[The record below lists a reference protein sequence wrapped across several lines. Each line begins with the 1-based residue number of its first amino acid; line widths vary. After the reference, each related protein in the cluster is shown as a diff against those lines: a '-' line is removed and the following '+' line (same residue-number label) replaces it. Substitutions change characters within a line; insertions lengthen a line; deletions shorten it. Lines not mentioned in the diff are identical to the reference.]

1 MRSHRVAAALIAF
14 AIALTAFASSAQA
27 EISGTHMRGKR
38 YCEIFTVFLAPSPIA
53 RVNNTSGL
61 NNCRQ
66 GWWDSLST
74 SEIAGETGSDLVLLN
89 GPRYWLMD
97 KVKVTDPGPI
107 VDIAGKQLREVA
119 TIDLNK
125 VGLAPPPAYTPV
137 KITRGTKYTFLK
149 DKPLFQLVDPEG
161 RVYVMQ
167 AWSQIVDPD
176 LGYDELAGLG
186 PRVGLPDGWKYR
198 TRKLDENLV
207 LRANGQATIIQD
219 VLKDTYQRIP
229 ARFSE

>member
-1 MRSHRVAAALIAF
+1 MRTKTVTGLIAF
-14 AIALTAFASSAQA
+14 AVALTAFASTAQA
-27 EISGTHMRGKR
+27 EVQGTHMRGKR

-53 RVNNTSGL
+53 KVNNTSGL

-66 GWWDSLST
+66 GWWDSLDT
-74 SEIAGETGSDLVLLN
+74 SAVADEAGADLVLLN

-107 VDIAGKQLREVA
+107 IDLAGKQLREVA

-149 DKPLFQLVDPEG
+149 GKPVFQLVDPEG

-176 LGYDELAGLG
+176 LSYEELPGLRS
-186 PRVGLPDGWKYR
+186 RVGLPDGWKYR

>member
-1 MRSHRVAAALIAF
+1 MGLKTLAGLIAC
-14 AIALTAFASSAQA
+14 ALALGALASSAQA
-27 EISGTHMRGKR
+27 EIHGDHMRGKR
-38 YCEIFTVFLAPSPIA
+38 YCEIFTVFLSPSPIA
-53 RVNNTSGL
+53 RINNTSGL

-66 GWWDSLST
+66 GWWDSLDT
-74 SEIAGETGSDLVLLN
+74 AAIADETGSDLVLLN

-97 KVKVTDPGPI
+97 KVKVTNPGPI

-119 TIDLNK
+119 TIDLAK
-125 VGLAPPPAYTPV
+125 IGLAPPPAYTPV

-149 DKPLFQLVDPEG
+149 NKPLFELVDPEG

-167 AWSQIVDPD
+167 AWSQIVDP
-176 LGYDELAGLG
+176 ELSYEELPGLED
-186 PRVGLPDGWKYR
+186 RVGLPDGWKYR
-198 TRKLDENLV
+198 TRKLDQNLV

>member
-1 MRSHRVAAALIAF
+1 MRSHRVAAALIACL
-14 AIALTAFASSAQA
+14 IALIAFASFAQA

-74 SEIAGETGSDLVLLN
+74 SEIEDETGSELVLLN

-119 TIDLNK
+119 TIDLTK
-125 VGLAPPPAYTPV
+125 VGLAPPPAYT
-137 KITRGTKYTFLK
+137 
-149 DKPLFQLVDPEG
+149 
-161 RVYVMQ
+161 
-167 AWSQIVDPD
+167 
-176 LGYDELAGLG
+176 
-186 PRVGLPDGWKYR
+186 
-198 TRKLDENLV
+198 
-207 LRANGQATIIQD
+207 
-219 VLKDTYQRIP
+219 
-229 ARFSE
+229 